1 LEIDMP
7 RVICKLL
14 NASEE
19 ISGVKF
25 EPTIDGG
32 AMVSEEISDEQ
43 AALFLRTAGYA
54 LADAPDAEMIA
65 LTAQATE
72 LGIKIDTRWK
82 AARLTAEIAKA
93 TQAAE
98 AAAAAGAGGA
108 GQEAP

>member
-1 LEIDMP
+1 MAK
-7 RVICKLL
+7 VICKLP

-25 EPTIDGG
+25 ESTIDGIG
-32 AMVSEEISDEQ
+32 MISEEISDEQ
-43 AALFLRTAGYA
+43 AASFMRTAGYA
-54 LADAPDAEMIA
+54 LADAPDAEMVA

-72 LGIKIDTRWK
+72 LGIKIDSRWK

-98 AAAAAGAGGA
+98 DAAAAGAGGA